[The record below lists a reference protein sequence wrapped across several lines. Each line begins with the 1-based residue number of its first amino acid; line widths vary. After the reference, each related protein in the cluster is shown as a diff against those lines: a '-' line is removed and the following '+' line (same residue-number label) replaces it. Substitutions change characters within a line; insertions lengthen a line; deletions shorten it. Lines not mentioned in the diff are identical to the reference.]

1 MTFPKYLLQFSL
13 SSCPAHGR
21 VPRCTLACWPEVCYF
36 QCGGWAGVGLYA
48 LLSPPFCIY
57 FLSLEGDFSSSWR
70 KEKSCCSSSAARTGR
85 VVVHVLA
92 CTVVI
97 VNFDV
102 AVRGLRGGCLLLGV
116 AVIYH
121 ALKTPPSSLG
131 SGKGRGQM
139 ILV

>member
-1 MTFPKYLLQFSL
+1 MDVSPAAPWPAGLKYAIFSVGD
-13 SSCPAHGR
+13 GR
-21 VPRCTLACWPEVCYF
+21 AWACTLFYPHHFVFIFFYPWKVI
-36 QCGGWAGVGLYA
+36 
-48 LLSPPFCIY
+48 SPPA
-57 FLSLEGDFSSSWR
+57 G
-70 KEKSCCSSSAARTGR
+70 EKRSPAA
-85 VVVHVLA
+85 VHQQLVQDVVHVLA